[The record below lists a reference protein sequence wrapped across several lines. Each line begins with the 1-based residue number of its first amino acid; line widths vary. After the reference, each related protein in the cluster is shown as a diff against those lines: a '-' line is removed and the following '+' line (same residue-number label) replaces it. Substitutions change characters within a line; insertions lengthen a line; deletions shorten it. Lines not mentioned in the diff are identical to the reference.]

1 MYYSANIGSVLPT
14 CSQLKTNINW
24 LVGNSL
30 TDESVLASSNLTSMT
45 ATSGGGSSASVSML
59 STICSSIKD
68 TSDMFSDFVS
78 QKIYKTLITGMI
90 TGFFLVHS
98 HHHNVI
104 TSASA

>member
-45 ATSGGGSSASVSML
+45 ATSGGGSNISML

-90 TGFFLVHS
+90 FLVHS

-104 TSASA
+104 TSFCICLTFV

>member
-1 MYYSANIGSVLPT
+1 MNYSANVGSVLPT

-30 TDESVLASSNLTSMT
+30 TDESVPASSNMTSMT
-45 ATSGGGSSASVSML
+45 ATSGGGSNISML
-59 STICSSIKD
+59 STICSSTKD